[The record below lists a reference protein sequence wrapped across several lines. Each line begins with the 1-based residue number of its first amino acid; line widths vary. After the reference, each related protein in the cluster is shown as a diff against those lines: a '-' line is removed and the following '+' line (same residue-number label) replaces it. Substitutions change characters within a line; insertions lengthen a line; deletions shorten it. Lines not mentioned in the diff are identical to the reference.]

1 MLLKEYA
8 AYIRYDA
15 YLHKVYHIKKSM
27 SILTANRDSGVL
39 TPGSPMQKKGG
50 IVYEGLWNVDLRGLQ
65 EL

>member
-27 SILTANRDSGVL
+27 SILTANRQWCFDGVQHTWL
-39 TPGSPMQKKGG
+39 
-50 IVYEGLWNVDLRGLQ
+50 
-65 EL
+65 